1 MSTTFLIVLLAALAF
16 WLASVFNELVAL
28 RNRYRNAFAQIDVQ
42 LKRRYYLIPN
52 LVETAK
58 SFMAHER
65 GTLEAVVLARNR
77 AVQAGAVASAQPG
90 NANAMQALSQAEGV
104 LEGALGR
111 LFALSEAY
119 PQMRS
124 DQNML
129 GLQEEL
135 ASTENRIAF
144 ARQAFN
150 DEVTE
155 YNTRREV
162 FPNRLFTGMFGFEPS
177 NLMAATESADERQP
191 VKVSF

>member
-42 LKRRYYLIPN
+42 LKRRYDLIPN

>member
-42 LKRRYYLIPN
+42 LKRRYDLIPN

-144 ARQAFN
+144 ASQAFN